1 VTVVLV
7 AVVVDVVVV
16 KVVSLH
22 VLHNTGKFTSNNAA
36 NCVEPCEG
44 SQKAGTIPWQKSSG
58 SGAPKHK
65 SVLVRVVLV
74 IVLVVIVVVTV
85 VAVVVGVVVVGI
97 ELHNFHL
104 TSELVPSLKCTCNVV
119 GTNVVVVL
127 PKIIAPV
134 SKSKWA
140 VLSRNVRTDAGF
152 WKKMSQVVN
161 PVAL

>member
-1 VTVVLV
+1 M
-7 AVVVDVVVV
+7 
-16 KVVSLH
+16 
-22 VLHNTGKFTSNNAA
+22 
-36 NCVEPCEG
+36 
-44 SQKAGTIPWQKSSG
+44 
-58 SGAPKHK
+58 
-65 SVLVRVVLV
+65 
-74 IVLVVIVVVTV
+74 VLVVIVVVTV
-85 VAVVVGVVVVGI
+85 VVVVAGVAVVGI

-104 TSELVPSLKCTCNVV
+104 TSELVPSLACTCNVV

-140 VLSRNVRTDAGF
+140 VLSRNERTDAGF